1 MTQAKPDLK
10 TTVGKLQDLRNR
22 LTEAAQ
28 PMGAEAVEATHA
40 AGRLTARETLLALL
54 DEGTFVE
61 TDALARHRATDFKME
76 RTRPATDGVVTG
88 YGTVEGRRV
97 VAYAIDETV
106 FDAALGEV
114 YAEKILKLYD
124 LATKGGVPV
133 VAFLAGTGPRLKE
146 GVVTLSMFAKLVNA
160 AADASGLVPQISV
173 INGETRGLHAVL
185 ANLADLVIASDTRA
199 HLVAEPVDFPVV
211 ARAVLGHLPLN
222 NMAEAPRTETPE
234 KPAGVDLNSIIPD
247 TGDYD
252 VHVLL
257 GELVDG
263 PLLEVRPHAGAGVIT
278 GFARIGGRAVALVAT
293 DPAQRLDAESATKAA
308 RFIRTADSF
317 NLPVLQVVDT
327 VGFDGDAAGDDE
339 ETVRAAA
346 QLAYANAEAGV
357 GKLTLIT
364 RRAYGSGYVLFGAK
378 DTGADLVWAWP
389 TAEIAVDSADNVAA
403 ALDTDAEKYAAEHLN
418 PYRAAERGLVDAV
431 IEPANTRTFI
441 IDGLGLT
448 ERKVVARRPRKHGN
462 IAL

>member
-10 TTVGKLQDLRNR
+10 TTVGKLQDLRDR
-22 LTEAAQ
+22 LAEAAQ

-76 RTRPATDGVVTG
+76 RTRPVTDGVVTG
-88 YGTVEGRRV
+88 YGLVQGRRV
-97 VAYAIDETV
+97 VAYAVDETV

-124 LATKGGVPV
+124 LATKNGVPV
-133 VAFLAGTGPRLKE
+133 VAFLAGAGPRLKE
-146 GVVTLSMFAKLVNA
+146 GVVTLAMFARLIDA
-160 AADASGLVPQISV
+160 AAEASGLIPQISV
-173 INGETRGLHAVL
+173 INGETAGLHAVL
-185 ANLADLVIASDTRA
+185 ANLADLVIASDAGA
-199 HLVAEPVDFPVV
+199 HVIAEPADFPAT
-211 ARAVLGHLPLN
+211 ARAVLGYLPLN
-222 NMAEAPRTETPE
+222 NRAEAPRTETPD
-234 KPAGVDLNSIIPD
+234 KPAGVDLNAIIPD
-247 TGDYD
+247 EGDYD
-252 VHVLL
+252 VRALL
-257 GELVDG
+257 GELIDDS
-263 PLLEVRPHAGAGVIT
+263 LLEVRPRAGVGVIT
-278 GFARIGGRAVALVAT
+278 GFARIGGRAVGVVAT
-293 DPAQRLDAESATKAA
+293 DPAAALDAEAATKAA

-317 NLPVLQVVDT
+317 NLPILQVVDT
-327 VGFDGDAAGDDE
+327 DGFRADDQ

-346 QLAYANAEAGV
+346 QLAFANTEASV

-389 TAEIAVDSADNVAA
+389 TAEVAVDGAETVAA
-403 ALDTDAEKYAAEHLN
+403 ALDADAEAYAAEHLN

>member
-28 PMGAEAVEATHA
+28 PMGAEAIEATHA

-54 DEGTFVE
+54 DEGSFVE

-88 YGTVEGRRV
+88 YGTVEGRRI

-124 LATKGGVPV
+124 MAAKSGVPI

-146 GVVTLSMFAKLVNA
+146 GVVTLSMFAKIVNA

-173 INGETRGLHAVL
+173 INGETAGLHAVL
-185 ANLADLVIASDTRA
+185 ANLADLVIASDARA
-199 HLVAEPVDFPVV
+199 HLVAEPADFPVV

-234 KPAGVDLNSIIPD
+234 KPAGSGAALNGIIPD
-247 TGDYD
+247 EGDYN
-252 VHVLL
+252 VRALL

-263 PLLEVRPHAGAGVIT
+263 ALLEVRAHTGAGVIT
-278 GFARIGGRAVALVAT
+278 GFARIGGRAVGIVAT
-293 DPAQRLDAESATKAA
+293 NPAAQLDAESATKAA

-317 NLPVLQVVDT
+317 NLPILQVVDT
-327 VGFDGDAAGDDE
+327 DGFPAGNVE
-339 ETVRAAA
+339 SLRAAA
-346 QLAYANAEAGV
+346 QLAYANAEASV

-389 TAEIAVDSADNVAA
+389 TAEVAVDSAENVAA
-403 ALDTDAEKYAAEHLN
+403 ALDTDTEKYAAEHLN

-431 IEPANTRTFI
+431 IEPADTRTFI

>member
-28 PMGAEAVEATHA
+28 PMGAEAIEATHA

-54 DEGTFVE
+54 DEGSFVE

-106 FDAALGEV
+106 FEAALGEV

-124 LATKGGVPV
+124 LAAKSGVPI

-146 GVVTLSMFAKLVNA
+146 GVVTLSMFAKIVNA

-173 INGETRGLHAVL
+173 INGETSGLHAVL
-185 ANLADLVIASDTRA
+185 ANLADLVIASDARA
-199 HLVAEPVDFPVV
+199 HLVAEPADFPVV
-211 ARAVLGHLPLN
+211 TRAVLGHLPLN

-234 KPAGVDLNSIIPD
+234 KPAGIDLNTIIPD
-247 TGDYD
+247 EGDYD
-252 VHVLL
+252 VRALL

-263 PLLEVRPHAGAGVIT
+263 GLLEVRAQAGAGVIT
-278 GFARIGGRAVALVAT
+278 GFARIGGRAVGVVAT
-293 DPAQRLDAESATKAA
+293 DPAAQLDAESATKAA

-317 NLPVLQVVDT
+317 NLPILQVVDT
-327 VGFDGDAAGDDE
+327 DGFPAGDE
-339 ETVRAAA
+339 ESLRAAA
-346 QLAYANAEAGV
+346 QLAYANAEASV

-389 TAEIAVDSADNVAA
+389 TAEVAVDSAENVAA
-403 ALDTDAEKYAAEHLN
+403 ALGTDAEKYAAEHLN

-431 IEPANTRTFI
+431 IEPADTRTFI